1 MSSDSRS
8 KKDTILIIV
17 TIVLVFALVVGFI
30 VDRNTAVFDRT
41 LKIERTEDMKILH
54 MYKSGTMF
62 YRTSYQAQVQIP
74 SNQVGDMLNVIM
86 EGYGFDAEIYSYDQY
101 VSNFTKVFSGITLE
115 PKPMEGSQVAV
126 LRGEDEEGAKVT
138 FVLSVESQSVA
149 FIYIYYER
157 SLFV

>member
-1 MSSDSRS
+1 MANNSRS

-17 TIVLVFALVVGFI
+17 TIVLVVALAVGFI

-54 MYKSGTMF
+54 MYKAGTMF

-74 SNQVGDMLNVIM
+74 NSKVGDVVSSIM
-86 EGYGFDAEIYSYDQY
+86 ENYCFDTEIYSYDQY
-101 VSNFTKVFSGITLE
+101 YSSFAKVFSGITLE
-115 PKPMEGSQVAV
+115 PKPMEGSQIAV
-126 LRGEDEEGAKVT
+126 LRGEDDKGANVT
-138 FVLSVESQSVA
+138 FVISVEGESLS

-157 SLFV
+157 SIF